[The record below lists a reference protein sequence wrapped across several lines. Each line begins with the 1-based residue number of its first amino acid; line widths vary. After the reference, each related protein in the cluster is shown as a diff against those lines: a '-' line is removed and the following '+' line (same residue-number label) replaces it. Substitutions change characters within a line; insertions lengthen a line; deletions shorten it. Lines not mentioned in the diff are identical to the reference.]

1 VDTTLTSGTTAA
13 PTISS
18 ARRRSLVAGAI
29 ITAIAIAGTQWAVLK
44 SGTSDSS
51 EMSSLPYVAG
61 AAFIVGVV
69 LFAWLVPAR
78 IAVLGS
84 GLPFAIVSVPLVA
97 VFWSALSLLVAAAG
111 ILVALAHRAGG
122 GPKSGRALAAIIVSS
137 IVAVATVAAIL
148 LG

>member
-1 VDTTLTSGTTAA
+1 
-13 PTISS
+13 
-18 ARRRSLVAGAI
+18 
-29 ITAIAIAGTQWAVLK
+29 VLK

-51 EMSSLPYVAG
+51 ETSSLPYVAG

-78 IAVLGS
+78 IAALGP
-84 GLPFAIVSVPLVA
+84 GLSFAIVSVPLVA